1 MALQTWKQLGE
12 AADIEDCRMES
23 VLTMGRLC
31 RRLNPKLESRIT
43 TEEDRSSETVCM
55 LCGKD
60 QTDTEYMVHGLR
72 IGNSTGAICKE
83 CTGLYSA
90 YLSMKHRS
98 A

>member
-1 MALQTWKQLGE
+1 MTFQTWKQLGE

-23 VLTMGRLC
+23 VMTMGRLC
-31 RRLNPKLESRIT
+31 RRLQPKFESRIT
-43 TEEDRSSETVCM
+43 TEEDRSQEPVCM

-60 QTDTEYMVHGLR
+60 QTDTEYMVPGLR
-72 IGNSTGAICKE
+72 IGNRTGAICKE
-83 CTGLYSA
+83 CAGLYSA